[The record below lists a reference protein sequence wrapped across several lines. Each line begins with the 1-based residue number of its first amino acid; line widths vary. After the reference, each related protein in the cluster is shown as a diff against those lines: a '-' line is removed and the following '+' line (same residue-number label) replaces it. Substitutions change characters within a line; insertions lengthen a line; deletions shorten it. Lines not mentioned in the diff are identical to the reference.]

1 MLVSLR
7 RCIDGVSR
15 LLTRIVLTTHPP
27 HGSLLPAD
35 LRLAFLFHVAR
46 QTILLPTKQTTSV
59 AKIVS
64 EAWRNMNSEERS
76 KWEQMARAD
85 KDRFEKEKAAYQ
97 GPWTVPIGHRKSK
110 VR

>member
-1 MLVSLR
+1 
-7 RCIDGVSR
+7 
-15 LLTRIVLTTHPP
+15 
-27 HGSLLPAD
+27 
-35 LRLAFLFHVAR
+35 
-46 QTILLPTKQTTSV
+46 
-59 AKIVS
+59 
-64 EAWRNMNSEERS
+64 MNSEERS